1 MAETAFLAAVA
12 AFLQSRPGLAPA
24 PVLVGPAEPV
34 LAAELPAVVLALE
47 EVRRLQAGLGER
59 SERVT
64 GALAVRAEIDLANPV
79 LPEEPSL
86 RLLSADRLELTLPHG
101 GQVRRDGTAGALGPQ
116 DLTVTVAGA
125 ARQVVTGPPGPG
137 QVRAGAA
144 DAEIGRLVFGAP
156 LPAAGLVVAEYFLGQ
171 WERGVVRLNGS
182 LRVDVCGATADAVS
196 GLSAGAVDAL
206 LSPDAAAAVR
216 RLISLSLERLGSIGA
231 PEADFAS
238 SRRRSARFRFE
249 YEHEVNQPESSGGI
263 IRRIPVTTRL
273 SSLSVNAE
281 SAEVVEAIFTESS

>member
-12 AFLQSRPGLAPA
+12 AFLKNRPGLSPA
-24 PVLVGPAEPV
+24 PLQVGPAEPV
-34 LAAELPAVVLALE
+34 IAAELPAVVLALD

-59 SERVT
+59 SELVT

-86 RLLSADRLELTLPHG
+86 RLLSDDRLELTLPHG
-101 GQVRRDGTAGALGPQ
+101 GQVRKDGTAGALGPQ
-116 DLTVTVAGA
+116 DLTVTVAGSP
-125 ARQVVTGPPGPG
+125 RQIVTGTPGPG
-137 QVRAGAA
+137 QVRANAI
-144 DAEIGRLVFGAP
+144 DAEVGRLVFGAP
-156 LPAAGLVVAEYFLGQ
+156 LPATGLVVAEYFLGQ
-171 WERGVVRLNGS
+171 WERGVVRLSGS
-182 LRVDVCGATADAVS
+182 LRVDICDATAEAVS
-196 GLSAGAVDAL
+196 TLSAGAVDAL

-216 RLISLSLERLGSIGA
+216 RLVSLSLERLGSIGA
-231 PEADFAS
+231 PETDFAD